1 MNKLQI
7 SNHKSQINTND
18 RNANCLKFRNWNL
31 GFICNL
37 IFVFWCLIS
46 VMPLFAQEND
56 IDFTLDVNSATVSLP
71 KIFRPDIDLSGRGL
85 HRSTSWP
92 QGLAAPEVLD
102 AWQKDLGFAGMCRLQ
117 YNLWEI
123 HECAKD
129 KLQQEKLLANYEDV
143 MKKISDAGGVVI
155 LDIFGTPAGLGKAL
169 DKKSPPLDL
178 RAFKELVKGYIREL
192 SCNKKYNIWYEVWTA
207 PDLDD
212 FFLGRK
218 QEYLAIYRAVAE
230 SIVELEAET
239 KINIPIGGPG
249 VSWWFQNCDSN
260 SIVTPERGLIY
271 DLIKYCYRYHLP
283 LDFITWHAYST
294 DPKVEF
300 EVTRYNKTSV
310 ALVRDWLGYF
320 NFQRDTPLIIDE
332 WNYDSG
338 ANLLPA
344 RADNANI
351 CASYIPARLK
361 NMQEAGLDYQVFFSL
376 EDFQNNKENVVRNT
390 GIFWFDAEAS
400 EYKGGAKSIFNVFK
414 ILSSLRKDM
423 FTQPKTNDDFAGAI
437 ATKQEDTITMLF
449 YNYIDPYL
457 ARNYLS
463 RNIASLNDAERRI
476 LLDLVKTEKIEKII
490 SREIDAVSL
499 RGASGR
505 LKAMLKK
512 AQELNDKA
520 KSAKS
525 AARKV
530 NLSIKNLDGSY
541 IYQRYVVDSNC
552 SSNCRFEPSEE
563 KEIKGPELY
572 QETLALSAYSV
583 QMIILKKKPPEEPAP
598 AEQQTA
604 IQPENNATEAKK

>member
-1 MNKLQI
+1 M
-7 SNHKSQINTND
+7 S
-18 RNANCLKFRNWNL
+18 KFQLR
-31 GFICNL
+31 FICNL
-37 IFVFWCLIS
+37 VLVICCLIS
-46 VMPLFAQEND
+46 ITPLFAQEDD

-71 KIFRPDIDLSGRGL
+71 KIFQPDIDLSGRGL

-92 QGLAAPEVLD
+92 QGLAAPEVID
-102 AWQKDLGFAGMCRLQ
+102 TWQKDLGSAGIYRLQ

-123 HECAKD
+123 HERAKD
-129 KLQQEKLLANYEDV
+129 KAQQEKLLANYDEI

-230 SIVELEAET
+230 SIMELEAET
-239 KINIPIGGPG
+239 KINIPVGGPG

-260 SIVTPERGLIY
+260 SIITPERSLIY
-271 DLIKYCYRYHLP
+271 DLIKHCYRYHLP
-283 LDFITWHAYST
+283 LDFISWHAYST
-294 DPKVEF
+294 DPKVES

-310 ALVRDWLGYF
+310 ALVRDWLTYF

-361 NMQEAGLDYQVFFSL
+361 NMHEAGLDYQLFFSL

-390 GIFWFDAEAS
+390 GIFWFDTEAS
-400 EYKGGAKSIFNVFK
+400 EYKGGAKSIYNIFK
-414 ILSSLRKDM
+414 MLSNLRKDM
-423 FTQPKTNDDFAGAI
+423 FTQPKINDDFAGAI
-437 ATKQEDTITMLF
+437 ATKQEDAVTLIF

-457 ARNYLS
+457 SRNYLS
-463 RNIASLNDAERRI
+463 RNIAMLNDAERKI
-476 LLDLVKTEKIEKII
+476 LLEMVKTEKIEKII
-490 SREIDAVSL
+490 SREIDVVTL

-530 NLSIKNLDGSY
+530 NLSLKNLDGSY
-541 IYQRYVVDSNC
+541 IYQRYAVDSNC

-563 KEIKGPELY
+563 KEIKGPEPH
-572 QETLALSAYSV
+572 QEALTLSAYSV
-583 QMIILKKKPPEEPAP
+583 QMIILKKKPPEVAAQP
-598 AEQQTA
+598 AEQQA
-604 IQPENNATEAKK
+604 AVQPENNATEAKK